1 MKKLTLLLFSICLAN
16 LMFSQQASIKITNNT
31 SDKEIVI
38 KENKRIKIKTTD
50 GKKISGRFQVED
62 ENTILIKNER
72 ISFADIAEIKRNPL
86 LVSILTSTTLI
97 YLGAVTVGIGAII
110 GVFGESSGFLLAIP
124 GAAMIY
130 TGIKAPNFN
139 RKFKN
144 DGNKW
149 SFEIITAS
157 E

>member
-1 MKKLTLLLFSICLAN
+1 MKKLTLLLFSICFAN
-16 LMFSQQASIKITNNT
+16 LIFSQEASIKITNKT
-31 SDKEIVI
+31 SNKEIVI

-50 GKKISGRFQVED
+50 GKKISGRFQIEGK
-62 ENTILIKNER
+62 NTIIIKNER
-72 ISFADIAEIKRNPL
+72 INFADIAEIKRNPL

-144 DGNKW
+144 DGSKW
-149 SFEIITAS
+149 SFEIVTAT

>member
-1 MKKLTLLLFSICLAN
+1 MKKMTILLFSLCFAN
-16 LMFSQQASIKITNNT
+16 LMFPQQASIKITNQT

-50 GKKISGRFQVED
+50 GKKISGRFQIED

-72 ISFADIAEIKRNPL
+72 INFADIAEIKRNPL

-124 GAAMIY
+124 GAALIY
-130 TGIKAPNFN
+130 AGIKAPNFN

-144 DGNKW
+144 NGSKW

-157 E
+157 K